1 MDKTGTSLD
10 RYNIISKNYCIPTEV
25 WQYHPRTI
33 LLNPKNQTNMKKRN
47 YMPPTVTAADIFVER
62 GFATSDQYS
71 IDDWQNDNF

>member
-1 MDKTGTSLD
+1 MS
-10 RYNIISKNYCIPTEV
+10 TEV

-33 LLNPKNQTNMKKRN
+33 QFKPKNKTNMKKRN
-47 YMPPTVTAADIFVER
+47 YMPPAVAAVDLRVER

>member
-1 MDKTGTSLD
+1 MA
-10 RYNIISKNYCIPTEV
+10 IPSA
-25 WQYHPRTI
+25 H
-33 LLNPKNQTNMKKRN
+33 NKFKPKNKTNMKKRN